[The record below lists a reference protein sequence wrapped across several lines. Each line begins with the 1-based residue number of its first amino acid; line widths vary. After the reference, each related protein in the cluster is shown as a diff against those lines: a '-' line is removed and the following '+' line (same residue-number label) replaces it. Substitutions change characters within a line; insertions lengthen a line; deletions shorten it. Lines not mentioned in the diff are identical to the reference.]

1 MNRNFRLVYSRVRH
15 MVVVVEETATASRGR
30 GKGEVVVA
38 AAMVLAG
45 MAAGAQ
51 AQVVAGGAHAPQ
63 VQTTPNATPL
73 VNLQTPSKAG
83 VSMNT
88 YGQFDVDRR
97 GVVLN
102 NSGSASQ
109 SQLAGYVAGNPNY
122 TPGQSARVIVNQV
135 NSASPSRLNG
145 YVEALGPTPATVIL
159 ANPSGITT
167 DGGGFINT
175 ARAVL
180 TTGLPQL
187 DGNGAL
193 TGYSAMGPGAITV
206 QGAGFNASNVDQVD
220 LIARAVK
227 VNAALFAQSLN
238 VVTGAGAVD
247 DATLKMTPAAGD
259 GMPPAVSIDV
269 SNLGGMYAGKIFLA
283 SNSYGVGVSNAG
295 TIAAQSGDLSLQA
308 DGKLVLTG
316 NTTASGNL
324 NLSASQGIQNSGV
337 TYSQHALTASTAGA
351 FTNTGTA
358 AAQQDVRIAAE
369 SVASSG
375 TLGAGVASDGSVS
388 RTGNLA
394 VDASKSLV
402 ATGHN
407 VAGGDIALTGASL
420 DLHGGNT
427 SAAGNITLGASAGD
441 ANLKGSTLAADGSV
455 TTRTSGTLTTDS
467 ASVSSGGAQSHTAGA
482 LSNVKGQLVSASTL
496 TEKIAGAA
504 TNQGG
509 IQQAAGALKATF
521 GTLDNSAGSILS
533 LNGDGL
539 NLGVTGTLVNGL
551 KGVIGSNGNIDLA
564 AYSFKN
570 AGSVTALKA
579 ATLKAWGIT
588 NSGSMLAGSTLTL
601 AATGTLRN
609 SGLLSAVTTA
619 VSGVTLDNSGGDI
632 EGTTVTASTTGDLV
646 NQGGSIAQSG
656 TGAQT
661 VRAGGTLDNSGGK
674 IASNATNLVIDAV
687 TLRNDAG
694 TIAHAG
700 KGALKVTA
708 RSDLSNVDGQIA
720 TNGALDSQSGSLDNT
735 GGVMTAQAT
744 AQIAS
749 TGGINNARGLLYGE
763 NGLSA
768 SAGTN
773 FNNSGGAAQSA
784 GETSVSAGQ
793 SLGNS
798 HGSITANGAH
808 DALIVRAADIDN
820 SAGVMTNAG
829 DGDTSLSATNDIR
842 NTGGTAG
849 GNGNVTL
856 TGRTLENDSGAQLV
870 AGGVAKADISGSL
883 TNTGGMMYG
892 AKGLSVDQSA
902 GESGTVVNNDA
913 GQMLSGGDLAARV
926 GSLSNQGGAIR
937 ANGSIDAAGAMG
949 GEGEMTAGGRLA
961 LDIAGDYT
969 NGAANRLSGDGGINL
984 QASGNVTNLG
994 SLATP
999 GTLNVNGANVYNA
1012 SVFNAG
1018 VTNVAGAYSINN
1030 TGLISGNTVTTNSP
1044 AFFNTGSVIGYGVTM
1059 YANDILNTGSSA
1071 LLAAAQQLNLY
1082 AQNSL
1087 INQDGA
1093 SIYSGGNIEMAR
1105 DGARDGQ
1112 GMLANQMNALTNSAA
1127 SIQAEGNIDAAV
1139 YTMNN
1144 LRVGVQVAPGDAQTT
1159 GNSTLTWWTDGM
1171 SIAQLG
1177 DYLSLYYDA
1186 WNWEVGKGP
1195 GGETVNKLATPLT
1208 ITVPKSQVT
1217 NLNTGAQTFSLTQPL
1232 EDMAFGWVQ
1241 TEWGMQP
1248 GGFTRTITTNPV
1260 QYYQSIVD
1268 NGGTYAIT
1276 FWPDYN
1282 PNTNIRPDQVQVRTD
1297 LGVDQHDYIETSRTA
1312 TTTTQTD
1319 QLVNAGT
1326 GAVFQAGGS
1335 IRTNTDNGS
1344 LNNYASTMAA
1354 GIDLVRRA
1362 DNGSVNDTGVVL
1374 QQTTTTQS
1382 TSVFDW
1388 WQKTGSGH
1396 DTQTVDNGV
1405 VQSVSTVDAVA
1416 AIASGNAGVQTDA
1429 ASINVT
1435 SVDRKGETVT
1445 GAGVSGGDASAAQPG
1460 SVSSAG
1466 RKPQTVGGTTGG
1478 VPDLKLPTNALYRI
1492 ITAPGSDYLIETDPR
1507 FTNVPVVDT
1516 GRSGTGGNAGNNTSS
1531 NTGNSTGSGGSGGT
1545 TTTTSSNY
1553 LIGLLGYNPQE
1564 VEKRLGD
1571 GYYEMQLIRNQ
1582 VTQLTGRTYLGGY
1595 SSNLDE
1601 YTALMNSG
1609 ATWAKTFNLSLGIAL
1624 SADQMAQLTTDMV
1637 WMVSQTVTL
1646 PDGSQQNVLVPTLY
1660 LAKTNTVDLKDT
1672 GAVVTGATVVQN
1684 ATGSVTNSGK
1694 VAGDLATTIVGNTI
1708 TNRGV
1713 IDSGGATKVAAVED
1727 VNNIGGQIGGVDTV
1741 VSAGRDVNNVS
1752 TTQQATASSGNAGF
1766 ASRVTQTSVTS
1777 VASISGSNSAGVL
1790 AGRDINLTGAV
1801 VKSGGDA
1808 LLAAGR
1814 DINAGTVTLERMQ
1827 DVGTR
1832 DGLNGG
1838 HTQQT
1843 VHVGSAITA
1852 DGNVVMGSGR
1862 DTNLANIS
1870 VKAGDDLTVAAGRDL
1885 NVGAAKDT
1893 STYSGQ
1899 SMGGANSQGRHS
1911 SYDERVQGS
1920 SLAAG
1925 GSVVLAA
1932 GQDGTGDLNVAA
1944 SSVTA
1949 DRGGAKLLAT
1959 GNVTLGEVT
1968 ETHDAQGWSH
1978 STSGSAVAST
1988 TTTDSYDRH
1997 EVVAVGSTVSGDTVT
2012 GAAAHNLAVSGSTV
2026 AATHDLALSAG
2037 DDLTI
2042 RASQNTSQSS
2052 TSHEERKSGFG
2063 AMSGGGASFNYG
2075 TRDQKDIAND
2085 AAVTNN
2091 AALVG
2096 STDGSVKLDAG
2107 KALSVTGSDVIAA
2120 KDVTGTGETVTIEA
2134 AQGATHHDESHEMKQ
2149 SGVSVGLAGTVGDAI
2164 NNTINEAEAAGRS
2177 VGSDNSRAAAL
2188 HGIASAG
2195 DFAMAG
2201 AMSNGGSKPDIGVQ
2215 VSFGTSQSR
2224 SDAREDRTT
2233 HTASKVQAGGEAAF
2247 TATGGDLTVAGSDI
2261 TAKDVALAAK
2271 DRINLVN
2278 TTDTDSTRSSNSSSS
2293 ASVGVSYS
2301 LGGGFGVSASMQTA
2315 HGDAN
2320 SDAATQSASHINGD
2334 SVSIRSGGD
2343 TNVIGSQV
2351 NANTIKAE
2359 VGGDLNVRS
2368 VQDTASSAAHQ
2379 SSAGGGFSITQYGG
2393 GSASFTAQNGHAAG
2407 DYAGVNEQAG
2417 LYAGDGGFNVN
2428 VKGNTDLQGGV
2439 IDSTADASK
2448 NSLTTGTLTY
2458 SDLTNHSHYSATSAG
2473 ISVGAAS
2480 SAGSGG
2486 KSVGPGSVPGSGGVL
2501 PMIVQHDSDD
2511 QSATTRS
2518 AVAAGTISITDG
2530 VSQKQDVAGLSRD
2543 TADTNGQ
2550 VSKLP
2555 DVKAMLDRQA
2565 DTMQAAQ
2572 AAGQVVTQGIGAYAD
2587 AKARDALDTAK
2598 LAMERGDLDG
2608 MAAALSDFESW
2619 SEGGNSRAGLHLA
2632 GGALIGGLGGGSAF
2646 GAVGGAAGAGLSSKL
2661 ADQTKA
2667 AASAVTDATNSS
2679 LVGSITGNILSG
2691 LAGGLAGGSAG
2702 ASLGADVNLYN
2713 QGNNKNDTEAKSEAA
2728 ELRKFLEKER
2738 AMLGQASAKVP
2749 KGTEA
2754 QAVTVNA
2761 PAGALVG
2768 GAGRSKADILRE
2780 NKAKGD
2786 AFEANRINSYRSGDT
2801 IDKIET
2807 QVTLQ
2812 VGDGTKTRMDIMTK
2826 DKAGSIGCVE
2836 CKSSEKAPLTPNQE
2850 RAFPQIATGG
2860 AVVVGKGKPGFPGGT
2875 VIPPTT
2881 VEIVR
2886 PSAPDGG
2893 K

>member
-15 MVVVVEETATASRGR
+15 MVVAVEETATASGGR

-145 YVEALGPTPATVIL
+145 YVEALGPTRATVIL

-247 DATLKMTPAAGD
+247 DATLNMSAATGD
-259 GMPPAVSIDV
+259 GVAPAVSIDV
-269 SNLGGMYAGKIFLA
+269 SNLGGMYAGKIFLV

-358 AAQQDVRIAAE
+358 AAQQDVRIDAE

-375 TLGAGVASDGSVS
+375 TLGAGVANDGSVS

-455 TTRTSGTLTTDS
+455 TTRTSGTLRTDS

-551 KGVIGSNGNIDLA
+551 KGVIGSNGNVDLA

-674 IASNATNLVIDAV
+674 IVSNATNLVIDAV

-708 RSDLSNVDGQIA
+708 TSDLSNVDGQIA
-720 TNGALDSQSGSLDNT
+720 TNGALDSRSGSLDNT
-735 GGVMTAQAT
+735 GGEMTAQAT

-749 TGGINNARGLLYGE
+749 TGGINNVRGLLYGE

-1012 SVFNAG
+1012 GVFNAG

-1030 TGLISGNTVTTNSP
+1030 AGLISGNTVTTNSP

-1127 SIQAEGNIDAAV
+1127 SIQAEGSIDAAA
-1139 YTMNN
+1139 YTINN

-1159 GNSTLTWWTDGM
+1159 GSSTLTWWTDGM
-1171 SIAQLG
+1171 SAAQLG
-1177 DYLSLYYDA
+1177 SYLSLYYDA

-1208 ITVPKSQVT
+1208 VTVPKSQVT
-1217 NLNTGAQTFSLTQPL
+1217 NLDTGAQTFSLTQPL

-1354 GIDLVRRA
+1354 GVDLVRRA

-1416 AIASGNAGVQTDA
+1416 AIASGSAGVQTDA

-1435 SVDRKGETVT
+1435 SVDLKGETVT

-1507 FTNVPVVDT
+1507 FTNAPVVDT
-1516 GRSGTGGNAGNNTSS
+1516 GRSGTGGNAGNNTGNNAASGTGS
-1531 NTGNSTGSGGSGGT
+1531 NTGNSAGSGGSGGT

-1637 WMVSQTVTL
+1637 WMVSQSVTL

-1660 LAKTNTVDLKDT
+1660 LAKTNTVDLRDT

-1684 ATGSVTNSGK
+1684 ATGAVTNSGK

-1727 VNNIGGQIGGVDTV
+1727 VNNIGGHVGGVDTV

-1766 ASRVTQTSVTS
+1766 ASRVTQTSVAS
-1777 VASISGSNSAGVL
+1777 VASISGNNSAGVL
-1790 AGRDINLTGAV
+1790 AGRDISLTGAA

-1814 DINAGTVTLERMQ
+1814 DINAGTVTLDLMQ

-1832 DGLNGG
+1832 DDLNGG
-1838 HTQQT
+1838 RTQQT

-2085 AAVTNN
+2085 TAVTNN

-2320 SDAATQSASHINGD
+2320 SDAATQSAAHINGD

-2486 KSVGPGSVPGSGGVL
+2486 KSVGPG
-2501 PMIVQHDSDD
+2501 
-2511 QSATTRS
+2511 
-2518 AVAAGTISITDG
+2518 
-2530 VSQKQDVAGLSRD
+2530 
-2543 TADTNGQ
+2543 
-2550 VSKLP
+2550 
-2555 DVKAMLDRQA
+2555 
-2565 DTMQAAQ
+2565 
-2572 AAGQVVTQGIGAYAD
+2572 
-2587 AKARDALDTAK
+2587 
-2598 LAMERGDLDG
+2598 
-2608 MAAALSDFESW
+2608 
-2619 SEGGNSRAGLHLA
+2619 
-2632 GGALIGGLGGGSAF
+2632 
-2646 GAVGGAAGAGLSSKL
+2646 
-2661 ADQTKA
+2661 
-2667 AASAVTDATNSS
+2667 
-2679 LVGSITGNILSG
+2679 
-2691 LAGGLAGGSAG
+2691 
-2702 ASLGADVNLYN
+2702 
-2713 QGNNKNDTEAKSEAA
+2713 
-2728 ELRKFLEKER
+2728 
-2738 AMLGQASAKVP
+2738 
-2749 KGTEA
+2749 
-2754 QAVTVNA
+2754 
-2761 PAGALVG
+2761 
-2768 GAGRSKADILRE
+2768 
-2780 NKAKGD
+2780 
-2786 AFEANRINSYRSGDT
+2786 
-2801 IDKIET
+2801 
-2807 QVTLQ
+2807 
-2812 VGDGTKTRMDIMTK
+2812 
-2826 DKAGSIGCVE
+2826 
-2836 CKSSEKAPLTPNQE
+2836 
-2850 RAFPQIATGG
+2850 
-2860 AVVVGKGKPGFPGGT
+2860 
-2875 VIPPTT
+2875 
-2881 VEIVR
+2881 
-2886 PSAPDGG
+2886 
-2893 K
+2893 